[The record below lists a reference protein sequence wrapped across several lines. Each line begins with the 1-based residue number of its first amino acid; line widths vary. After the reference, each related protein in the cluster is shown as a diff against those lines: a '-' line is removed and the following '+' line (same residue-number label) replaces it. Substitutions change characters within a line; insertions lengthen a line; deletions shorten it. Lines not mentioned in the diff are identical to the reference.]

1 MTHGNNVFRMQV
13 AVGMDLEAFYCED
26 TVQALRDESCL
37 IVNSVSHQAQV
48 QVTKVECREL
58 LKEAT

>member
-1 MTHGNNVFRMQV
+1 MQV

-26 TVQALRDESCL
+26 TVQALRDASCL